1 MLNGRLILPIVTL
14 LAVILLETTASA
26 DRKWLIT
33 PEEAARVQAPTGDVK
48 ELVSA
53 ARGSGPL
60 IIVRKPKAFQPPR
73 SPLNI
78 FIAFE
83 PGNSGQAPAMETL
96 LVTLIGL
103 FDINIT
109 DRLRDYISG
118 TNLIVRDAKLPT
130 GTHRLRIRIKDMAGN
145 PSHRTVAIKVT
156 KK

>member
-1 MLNGRLILPIVTL
+1 MLNGRLILPIVTVL
-14 LAVILLETTASA
+14 GVILLETTASA

-48 ELVSA
+48 DLVST

-60 IIVRKPKAFQPPR
+60 IIVRNPKAFEHPR
-73 SPLNI
+73 SPLKI

-83 PGNSGQAPAMETL
+83 PGNSGQLPAMETL
-96 LVTLIGL
+96 LVTLIG
-103 FDINIT
+103 FIDINIT

-118 TNLIVRDAKLPT
+118 TNIIVREAELPT
-130 GTHRLRIRIKDMAGN
+130 GIHRLRILIKDMSGN
-145 PSHRTVAIKVT
+145 PSERTVAIKVT